1 MGARVGNSSVA
12 GIVRPARND
21 ARNSMIRADELAE
34 IERSQIAGVDEV
46 SGQLAPQECVR
57 PRRTYVEPALPAI
70 EAKRGNGALRNTA
83 VGLRRLETEDRESRR
98 GMHDQEERGREA
110 QAGNSAG
117 FPRTPLVVLTPRRE
131 PETPRADRCSDRPDS
146 AAAK

>member
-70 EAKRGNGALRNTA
+70 EAKRGNALCEI
-83 VGLRRLETEDRESRR
+83 LRWDYADWKRKIGSLDGVCTTKKSEVAKRR
-98 GMHDQEERGREA
+98 PVTLQGFQE
-110 QAGNSAG
+110 
-117 FPRTPLVVLTPRRE
+117 RR
-131 PETPRADRCSDRPDS
+131 SS
-146 AAAK
+146 F